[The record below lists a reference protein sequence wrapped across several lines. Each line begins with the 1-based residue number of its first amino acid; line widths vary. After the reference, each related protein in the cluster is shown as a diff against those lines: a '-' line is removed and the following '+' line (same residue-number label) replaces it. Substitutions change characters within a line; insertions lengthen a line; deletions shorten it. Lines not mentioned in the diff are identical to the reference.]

1 MQRGKMEGISSN
13 RKMLTRLMFRLLP
26 IQILLAAIGAV
37 NGIVSSYFASNFIG
51 VDAMTAVGLYLPV
64 NILITTVCTILT
76 GGTGILCGKYMGQNR
91 QDKMHNVYTLDI
103 LTAIL
108 LGAAITAALALMGTF
123 DLTGFLTRDEKVRV
137 LLNRYF
143 LGQAAGVIPFMV
155 GSQFTIFLSME
166 NRNRRAMAASIS
178 FIAANLVFNFVFI
191 RVLGWQAFGLAM
203 ASSAGMWVFF
213 LVQAGHFLSGKSQ
226 MKFSLKGAVWAESL
240 AILGIGFPS
249 AATNLYQALRGLIV
263 NRLLEAYV
271 GGAGISAFTAC
282 NSFLALFW
290 AVPAGFI
297 AVSRMMIGISIG
309 EEDRQTLTDVMRV
322 AFTRYAP
329 LMAAISG
336 VIMLFAVPETRLF
349 YKDASDPV
357 FMMTVQGFR
366 LMPVCLPLAVFAMHF
381 TCYALASGRHVLV
394 HIVSLLDG
402 FVCVAGFSAILI
414 PAIGMNGLYYA
425 NILNGVV
432 IILVFFVY
440 ACIRNRNIPRDMF
453 DLMAVPH
460 DFGVEPDQRMDIT
473 VRTINEVVTI
483 SEKVQTFCLERGID
497 NRRSYLAGLALEEL
511 AGNIIKH
518 GFGADSRDH
527 TIDVRVV
534 HNGDDVILRLRDDCK
549 PFDPVTMRNMAEGD
563 DAGKNIGLRMIFGI
577 LKDIEYQNLLGLNVL
592 TMKI

>member
-1 MQRGKMEGISSN
+1 
-13 RKMLTRLMFRLLP
+13 
-26 IQILLAAIGAV
+26 
-37 NGIVSSYFASNFIG
+37 
-51 VDAMTAVGLYLPV
+51 
-64 NILITTVCTILT
+64 
-76 GGTGILCGKYMGQNR
+76 
-91 QDKMHNVYTLDI
+91 
-103 LTAIL
+103 
-108 LGAAITAALALMGTF
+108 
-123 DLTGFLTRDEKVRV
+123 
-137 LLNRYF
+137 
-143 LGQAAGVIPFMV
+143 
-155 GSQFTIFLSME
+155 
-166 NRNRRAMAASIS
+166 
-178 FIAANLVFNFVFI
+178 
-191 RVLGWQAFGLAM
+191 
-203 ASSAGMWVFF
+203 
-213 LVQAGHFLSGKSQ
+213 
-226 MKFSLKGAVWAESL
+226 
-240 AILGIGFPS
+240 
-249 AATNLYQALRGLIV
+249 
-263 NRLLEAYV
+263 
-271 GGAGISAFTAC
+271 
-282 NSFLALFW
+282 
-290 AVPAGFI
+290 
-297 AVSRMMIGISIG
+297 
-309 EEDRQTLTDVMRV
+309 
-322 AFTRYAP
+322 
-329 LMAAISG
+329 
-336 VIMLFAVPETRLF
+336 
-349 YKDASDPV
+349 
-357 FMMTVQGFR
+357 
-366 LMPVCLPLAVFAMHF
+366 MHF

-473 VRTINEVVTI
+473 VRTIDEVVTI

-534 HNGDDVILRLRDDCK
+534 HKGDDVILRLRDDCI
-549 PFDPVTMRNMAEGD
+549 PFDPVTMRNMAERD